1 MCAFFQF
8 TLRTR
13 SLQLEGPG
21 PVIVFRGMV
30 SGCKK
35 VFEIQSYLIQEISD
49 FILDVVDVVDVVDA
63 VDVVSPEPVRLE
75 QPHQESW
82 FAVGVRSL

>member
-1 MCAFFQF
+1 MAVKRF
-8 TLRTR
+8 
-13 SLQLEGPG
+13 
-21 PVIVFRGMV
+21 I
-30 SGCKK
+30 
-35 VFEIQSYLIQEISD
+35 EIQSYLIQEISY
-49 FILDVVDVVDVVDA
+49 FVVDVVNVVDIVDA